1 MIDPVTF
8 ARRPAI
14 TAVMLASLPL
24 LSLNQSCHTRDSVS
38 GSLQVDTV
46 FAEDFESG
54 TLAAWSDGADPSR
67 QRVVT
72 NPSFAQSGSH
82 YLEVTYP
89 AGGDGGWL
97 TRFFMPGFDS
107 LYVSYYIRFPPP
119 PNWQGGTKLLA
130 LYGARVDDQWSAA
143 GKAGICPNGTDFFIA
158 MIVTEQKGDPGAAR
172 FYTYYPSM
180 AREGDGAT
188 CWGRYGDGTETYVPP
203 LTLSPDAWHRVEFWV
218 KLNDPGLSNA
228 SQRFW
233 IDGVQRGTWSGFSF
247 RRSAVLRLNS
257 VQLSFNR
264 GISGGPTTQTLW
276 VDHLVVATGRQPS

>member
-46 FAEDFESG
+46 FAE
-54 TLAAWSDGADPSR
+54 
-67 QRVVT
+67 
-72 NPSFAQSGSH
+72 
-82 YLEVTYP
+82 
-89 AGGDGGWL
+89 
-97 TRFFMPGFDS
+97 
-107 LYVSYYIRFPPP
+107 
-119 PNWQGGTKLLA
+119 
-130 LYGARVDDQWSAA
+130 
-143 GKAGICPNGTDFFIA
+143 DFFIA

-228 SQRFW
+228 SQTFW